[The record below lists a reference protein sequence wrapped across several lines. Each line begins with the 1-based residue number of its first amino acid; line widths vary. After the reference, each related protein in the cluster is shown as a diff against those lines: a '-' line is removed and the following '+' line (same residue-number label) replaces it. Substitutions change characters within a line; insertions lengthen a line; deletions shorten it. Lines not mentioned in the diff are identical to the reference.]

1 MKLEI
6 GEVQIEDI
14 KLGEQTKIED
24 GLLHVSR
31 AELRKLLL
39 EDKRLA
45 AVEMTVARPG
55 DKTRIIPV
63 KDVIEP
69 RVRLD
74 NEITGYPGV
83 TDKMGRVGAGRT
95 LALKGAAVVT
105 TGDIVAIQEGLIDM
119 WGEGAKYTPFSQTCN
134 LVLTFTPR
142 RNLEAH
148 QHEEAVREAGLKAA
162 EYLGKAAENMEPDN
176 INTYDLPAMN
186 KRGEEV
192 EGLPRVAYLKMLIAQ
207 GLLHDSYIYGID
219 AKETL
224 PTWIHPNEILDGAL
238 VSGNCVAACDKITTY
253 QHQNNS
259 IILDLYDRHGK
270 DLNFLGV
277 VLTPELTTFTGKV
290 RACEH
295 ATGLIKTMGADG
307 VIISEEGYG
316 NPDSDL
322 LQNCKLLEEDGIKTV
337 LITDECAGNDGFS
350 QSLADTS
357 SVAKAVISTGNVSH
371 MVKLDPAERVIGN
384 IGSLANLAGGSGDS
398 FCDDGSIVC
407 ELNAIIGSTSEIGYH
422 NLTARQY

>member
-1 MKLEI
+1 MKLEV
-6 GEVQIEDI
+6 GEIEIDDI
-14 KLGEQTKIED
+14 QLGDETGIEK
-24 GLLHVSR
+24 GVLHVSR
-31 AELRKLLL
+31 SELRKLLL

-69 RVRLD
+69 RLRLD

-83 TDKMGRVGAGRT
+83 TDKMGRVGSGRT

-119 WGEGAKYTPFSQTCN
+119 WGEGARYTPFSQTCN
-134 LVLTFTPR
+134 LALTFTPR
-142 RNLEAH
+142 RNLEPH

-162 EYLGKAAENMEPDN
+162 EYLGEAARDLEPD
-176 INTYDLPAMN
+176 TTHLYELPPLSA
-186 KRGEEV
+186 RSGELAE
-192 EGLPRVAYLKMLIAQ
+192 LPRVVYLEMLIAQ
-207 GLLHDSYIYGID
+207 GLLHDSYIYGVD

-290 RACEH
+290 RSCEH
-295 ATGLIKTMGADG
+295 ATGLIKSIGADG

-322 LQNCKLLEEDGIKTV
+322 LQNCKLLEQEGIKTV

-357 SVAKAVISTGNVSH
+357 PEARAVISTGNVSH
-371 MVKLDPAERVIGN
+371 PVRLDPAERVIGN
-384 IGSLANLAGGSGDS
+384 IGSLANLAGGSGES
-398 FCDDGSIVC
+398 FQDDGSIVC